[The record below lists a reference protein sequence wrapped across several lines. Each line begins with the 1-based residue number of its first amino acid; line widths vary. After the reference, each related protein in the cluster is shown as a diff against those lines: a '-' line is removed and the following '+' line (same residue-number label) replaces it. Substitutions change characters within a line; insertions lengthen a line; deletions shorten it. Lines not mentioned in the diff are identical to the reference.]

1 VIAVAEVEAHDV
13 DARLERRPQLV
24 TIVKRRTER
33 GHDLGLPHDVTT
45 VLSGSWGMWDLS
57 IVTYRCRCLRLYRD
71 LPLSLL
77 EVLLDV
83 AFGAL
88 LRLEYGR

>member
-1 VIAVAEVEAHDV
+1 
-13 DARLERRPQLV
+13 
-24 TIVKRRTER
+24 
-33 GHDLGLPHDVTT
+33 
-45 VLSGSWGMWDLS
+45 MWDLS
-57 IVTYRCRCLRLYRD
+57 IVTYRCRYLRLYRD

-88 LRLEYGR
+88 LRLEYER